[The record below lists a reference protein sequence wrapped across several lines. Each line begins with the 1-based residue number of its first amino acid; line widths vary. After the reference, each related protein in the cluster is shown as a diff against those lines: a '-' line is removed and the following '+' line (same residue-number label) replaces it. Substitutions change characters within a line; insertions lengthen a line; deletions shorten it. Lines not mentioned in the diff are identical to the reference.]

1 MLYSIALLVIL
12 HKNCHLQLV
21 YYNHLILEAEVVM
34 DLPHYFLMTKTVTS
48 GARLFCSVKGTA
60 GAWYKFKDLILLFVL
75 PANVNALFAVQV
87 IHTEWKVFWP

>member
-21 YYNHLILEAEVVM
+21 YYNQLILETEVMM

-48 GARLFCSVKGTA
+48 GTRLFCSVKGTA
-60 GAWYKFKDLILLFVL
+60 GA
-75 PANVNALFAVQV
+75 
-87 IHTEWKVFWP
+87 